1 MGYQISLLEAH
12 GWSRFAGVMFQRDLG
27 TRTGVQV
34 SALGLGC
41 WAIGGPWTSNGRPAG
56 WGEVDDDESI
66 RAIRRALELGVTL
79 FDTADVYGC
88 GHSERVLGRA
98 LAGRRDDVVVVTKVG
113 NVFDEQ
119 TRTAGGA
126 DVSPTYLRRACDA
139 SLRRLDTDRIDVYL
153 IHDGLA
159 GPQSVPAVI
168 DVLEELV
175 AAGKL
180 RWYGSSMS
188 DPAIVRALAE
198 GPHMVAVQ
206 HELNVLRGELE
217 ALSAAEDL
225 GLASLNRTPLAMG
238 LLSGRYSPDALPAA
252 DDVRRNAPWWDF
264 FDEGAMD
271 RWLQRIA
278 EARAELTADGRSLV
292 QGALGWIWGRS
303 AAPLPLPGFRT
314 VAQVEEN
321 VGAAAYGPLPTERV
335 ERIREILG
343 EPLPA

>member
-1 MGYQISLLEAH
+1 MGCQISLLEVH
-12 GWSRFAGVMFQRDLG
+12 GWSRFAGVMFERDLG

-66 RAIRRALELGVTL
+66 RATRRALELGVTL

-126 DVSPTYLRRACDA
+126 DLSPTYLRRACDA

-159 GPQSVPAVI
+159 GPQNVPAVI

-198 GPHMVAVQ
+198 GPHMVAVE

-217 ALSAAEDL
+217 ALNVAEDL

-264 FDEGAMD
+264 FDASAMD

-292 QGALGWIWGRS
+292 Q
-303 AAPLPLPGFRT
+303 
-314 VAQVEEN
+314 
-321 VGAAAYGPLPTERV
+321 
-335 ERIREILG
+335 
-343 EPLPA
+343 

>member
-1 MGYQISLLEAH
+1 MGCQISLLEAH

-303 AAPLPLPGFRT
+303 AATLPLPGFRT

>member
-1 MGYQISLLEAH
+1 
-12 GWSRFAGVMFQRDLG
+12 MFQRDLG

-41 WAIGGPWTSNGRPAG
+41 WAIGGPWTSNGMPAG
-56 WGEVDDDESI
+56 WGEVNDDESI
-66 RAIRRALELGVTL
+66 RAIRRALDLGVTL

-126 DVSPTYLRRACDA
+126 DLSPTYLRRACDA

-159 GPQSVPAVI
+159 GPQNVPAVI

-188 DPAIVRALAE
+188 DPAIARALAE

-264 FDEGAMD
+264 FDASAMD
-271 RWLQRIA
+271 RWLQRIG

-303 AAPLPLPGFRT
+303 AATLPLPGFRT

>member
-271 RWLQRIA
+271 RWVQRIA

-303 AAPLPLPGFRT
+303 AATLPLPGFRT

>member
-1 MGYQISLLEAH
+1 
-12 GWSRFAGVMFQRDLG
+12 MFQRDLG
-27 TRTGVQV
+27 TRTGLQV

-41 WAIGGPWTSNGRPAG
+41 WAIGGPWTFNGQPAG

-98 LAGRRDDVVVVTKVG
+98 LAGRRDDVVIVTKVG
-113 NVFDEQ
+113 NLFDEQ
-119 TRTAGGA
+119 TRSGGGN
-126 DVSPTYLRRACDA
+126 DVSPAYLRRACDA
-139 SLRRLDTDRIDVYL
+139 SLRRLGTDRIDVYL
-153 IHDGLA
+153 IHDGIA
-159 GPQSVPAVI
+159 GPEEVPAVV

-188 DPAIVRALAE
+188 DPAIVRAMAE

-206 HELNVLRGELE
+206 HELSVLRGELE
-217 ALSAAEDL
+217 TLDAAEDL

-238 LLSGRYSPDALPAA
+238 LLSGRYRPDAMPAD
-252 DDVRRNAPWWDF
+252 DDVRRTMPWWDF
-264 FDEGAMD
+264 FHEGAME
-271 RWLQRIA
+271 RWLERIA
-278 EARAELTADGRSLV
+278 DVRTELTADGRSLV

-303 AAPLPLPGFRT
+303 PATLPLPGFRT
-314 VAQVEEN
+314 VAQVQEN
-321 VGAAAYGPLPTERV
+321 VAAADYGPLPAERM
-335 ERIREILG
+335 ERIRELLG

>member
-1 MGYQISLLEAH
+1 
-12 GWSRFAGVMFQRDLG
+12 MFQRDLG

-41 WAIGGPWTSNGRPAG
+41 WAIGGPYTSNGRPAG
-56 WGEVDDDESI
+56 WGEVDDEESI

-98 LAGRRDDVVVVTKVG
+98 LGERRDDVVIVTKVG
-113 NVFDEQ
+113 NLFDEQ
-119 TRTAGGA
+119 TRTGGGS
-126 DVSPTYLRRACDA
+126 DLSPAYLRRACDA

-159 GPQSVPAVI
+159 APEEVPAVI

-188 DPAIVRALAE
+188 DPAIVRAMAK
-198 GPHMVAVQ
+198 GPHTVAVE

-217 ALSAAEDL
+217 TLSVAEEL

-238 LLSGRYSPDALPAA
+238 LLSGRYRPDALPAA

-264 FDEGAMD
+264 FDEGAME
-271 RWLQRIA
+271 RWLERIA
-278 EARAELTADGRSLV
+278 EARAALTADGRSLV

-303 AAPLPLPGFRT
+303 PATLPIPGFRT

-321 VGAAAYGPLPTERV
+321 VGAAEHGPLPAEHM
-335 ERIREILG
+335 ERIQAILG

>member
-1 MGYQISLLEAH
+1 MGPHISLLGDH
-12 GWSRFAGVMFQRDLG
+12 RRLRFAGVMFKRDFG
-27 TRTGVQV
+27 TRTGMQV

-41 WAIGGPWTSNGRPAG
+41 WAIGGPWTFNGQPAG
-56 WGEVDDDESI
+56 WGEVDDDESV
-66 RAIRRALELGVTL
+66 RAIRHALDLGVTL

-98 LAGRRDDVVVVTKVG
+98 LAGRRDDTVIVTKVG
-113 NVFDEQ
+113 NLFDEQ
-119 TRTAGGA
+119 TRTGGGSH
-126 DVSPTYLRRACDA
+126 VSPAHLRRACDA
-139 SLRRLDTDRIDVYL
+139 RLRPPDTDRIDVYL
-153 IHDGLA
+153 IHDGIA
-159 GPQSVPAVI
+159 GPEGVPAVV

-175 AAGKL
+175 AAGKV

-188 DPAIVRALAE
+188 DPPIVRAMAD

-217 ALSAAEDL
+217 TLSVAEDL

-238 LLSGRYSPDALPAA
+238 LLSGRYRPDALPAA

-264 FDEGAMD
+264 FHEGAME
-271 RWLQRIA
+271 RWLERIA

-303 AAPLPLPGFRT
+303 PATLPLPGFRT

-321 VGAAAYGPLPTERV
+321 VGAAEHGPLPAERM
-335 ERIREILG
+335 ERIRAILG

>member
-1 MGYQISLLEAH
+1 MGSRISLLVTH
-12 GWSRFAGVMFQRDLG
+12 GRARFPGIMFQRELG
-27 TRTGVQV
+27 TRTGVKV
-34 SALGLGC
+34 SGLGLGC
-41 WAIGGPWTSNGRPAG
+41 WAIGGPYTSNGRPAG

-98 LAGRRDDVVVVTKVG
+98 LAGRRDDVVIVTKVG
-113 NVFDEQ
+113 NLFDEQ
-119 TRTAGGA
+119 TRTGGGKDLSSA
-126 DVSPTYLRRACDA
+126 YLRRACDA

-159 GPQSVPAVI
+159 TPEDVPAVI

-175 AAGKL
+175 AAGKV

-188 DPAIVRALAE
+188 DPAIVRAMAE
-198 GPHMVAVQ
+198 GPHMVAIQ
-206 HELNVLRGELE
+206 HELSVLRGELE
-217 ALSAAEDL
+217 GLGVAEDL

-238 LLSGRYSPDALPAA
+238 LLSGRYRPDALPAA
-252 DDVRRNAPWWDF
+252 DDVRRHAPWYDF
-264 FDEGAMD
+264 FDEGAME
-271 RWLQRIA
+271 RWLERIA
-278 EARAELTADGRSLV
+278 EVRAELTADGRSLV
-292 QGALGWIWGRS
+292 QGAFGWIWGRS
-303 AAPLPLPGFRT
+303 PATLPLPGFRT

-321 VGAAAYGPLPTERV
+321 VAATEHGPLPAERM
-335 ERIREILG
+335 ERIRAILG

>member
-1 MGYQISLLEAH
+1 MGSRIRLLEAQRAA
-12 GWSRFAGVMFQRDLG
+12 RFPGVMLRRDLG
-27 TRTGVQV
+27 TRTGIQV

-41 WAIGGPWTSNGRPAG
+41 WAIGGPWTSNGMPAG

-66 RAIRRALELGVTL
+66 RAIRRALDLGVTL

-98 LAGRRDDVVVVTKVG
+98 LAGRRDDVVIVTKVG

-119 TRTAGGA
+119 SRTASGS
-126 DVSPTYLRRACDA
+126 DVSPEYLRRACDA

-159 GPQSVPAVI
+159 GPEDVPAVV
-168 DVLEELV
+168 DTLEELV

-180 RWYGSSMS
+180 RWYGSSVS
-188 DPAIVRALAE
+188 DPAIVRAMAE
-198 GPHMVAVQ
+198 GPHMVASQ
-206 HELNVLRGELE
+206 HELSVLRGEMETLDV
-217 ALSAAEDL
+217 AEEL

-238 LLSGRYSPDALPAA
+238 LLGGRYRPDALPAA
-252 DDVRRNAPWWDF
+252 DDVRRNGPWWDYV
-264 FDEGAMD
+264 DEGAME
-271 RWLQRIA
+271 RWLERIA
-278 EARAELTADGRSLV
+278 EVRGELRADGRSLV

-303 AAPLPLPGFRT
+303 PATLPLPGFRT

-321 VGAAAYGPLPTERV
+321 AGAAGYGPLGADRM
-335 ERIREILG
+335 ERIRAILG
-343 EPLPA
+343 EPQPA